1 MHFIR
6 KLPAIEMKKTLWIV
20 LLIAITFYSYA
31 QDATDYASFY
41 ITGYDVNL
49 RTTPDL
55 KSKVCGQANW
65 GDRYLAKRY
74 NKNWLQAYAWDD
86 SQILYIHADYINDF
100 EGILSDEQEK
110 ELTDLIKKHEQQ
122 TTDQIVI
129 VTLTT
134 LKPYENIEAYSLDL
148 ANEWGV
154 GHKNKNNGVLIA
166 LGIGLRKIR
175 IQNGYGIEK
184 RLTDTETKKII
195 DEIITPAFRAGNYYE
210 GLSRGLK
217 AIIEELK

>member
-1 MHFIR
+1 MTRKDVTYFIIGWIMVF
-6 KLPAIEMKKTLWIV
+6 AIINKTYSQETKTSEPPTTKTDKKAFPQPV
-20 LLIAITFYSYA
+20 
-31 QDATDYASFY
+31 
-41 ITGYDVNL
+41 G
-49 RTTPDL
+49 
-55 KSKVCGQANW
+55 
-65 GDRYLAKRY
+65 
-74 NKNWLQAYAWDD
+74 
-86 SQILYIHADYINDF
+86 YINDF

-210 GLSRGLK
+210 GLSKGLK